1 MVNLF
6 YSIKNLR
13 KNTVQIDY
21 NQKRLQIIAAQMRR
35 TSYLAELEMRYVI
48 ALNYPDYSVGAG
60 TCF

>member
-1 MVNLF
+1 
-6 YSIKNLR
+6 
-13 KNTVQIDY
+13 
-21 NQKRLQIIAAQMRR
+21 MRR